1 MPQNY
6 DAIVV
11 GAGHNGLVTAGYLAR
26 AGLKTLVVES
36 RPVVGGACVT
46 EEVFPG
52 YKVSTTSYLCSLL
65 QEKVIKDLQLE
76 KFGYQ
81 VYPKDP
87 AFFSPFPDGRYLI
100 MWSDVERTCEEI
112 RKFSARDAAAYP
124 RYDEFID
131 RLARFVEPLLL
142 ETPPDIAG
150 RRLDDWHK
158 LAGLGRRLM
167 KMPAEEL
174 VGHLRILTQSVKD
187 FLDPWFESEE
197 LKVILA
203 TDGVIGTN
211 GGPYTPGTAY
221 VLFHHC
227 MGGVGGKRGLWGF
240 VRGGMGGITQALAA
254 SARSRGA
261 EVRTGSPVARVL
273 VKNDRATG
281 VALASG
287 EEITAKLVVSNAD
300 PKRTFLKLVGEENL
314 ESDFAAAVRALKMEG
329 CSMKINLALDGL
341 PNFSCLPTARGVV
354 GAQHKT
360 TIHICPTLD
369 YIERAYDES
378 KYGRPSERPMLE
390 ITLPTTYDDSLAP
403 EGKHL
408 MNVFLQYTPYSLS
421 PEVAP
426 SWHALKESYADRVM
440 DMIEEYAPGF
450 KDLILHRHIVTPLDL
465 EEEYGMTGGNIF
477 HGEMSVDQLFFLRPV
492 PGWAKYRTPFRGLYL
507 CGSGTHPG
515 GGVMGAPGFNAAR
528 EILKDWRKLKRG

>member
-1 MPQNY
+1 MPQTY
-6 DAIVV
+6 DAIIV

-26 AGLKTLVVES
+26 AGLKTLAVES

-81 VYPKDP
+81 VYPKNP

-112 RKFSARDAAAYP
+112 RKFSARDAEAYP

-150 RRLDDWHK
+150 RRFDDWHK

-300 PKRTFLKLVGEENL
+300 PKQTFLKLVGEENL
-314 ESDFAAAVRALKMEG
+314 ESDFTAAVRALKMEG

-341 PNFSCLPTARGVV
+341 PNFSCLPTARGVI

-378 KYGRPSERPMLE
+378 KYGRPSEQPMLE
-390 ITLPTTYDDSLAP
+390 ITIPTTYDDSLAP

-408 MNVFLQYTPYSLS
+408 MNIFLQYTPYSLS

-450 KDLILHRHIVTPLDL
+450 KNLILHRHIVTPLDL

-492 PGWAKYRTPFRGLYL
+492 PGWAKYRTPLRGLYL

-528 EILKDWRKLKRG
+528 EILKDWKKLKRG

>member
-1 MPQNY
+1 MPQTY
-6 DAIVV
+6 DAIIV

-65 QEKVIKDLQLE
+65 QEKLIKDLQLE

-100 MWSDVERTCEEI
+100 LWSDVQKTCEEI
-112 RKFSARDAAAYP
+112 RKFSARDAEAYP
-124 RYDEFID
+124 RYEEFVD

-150 RRLDDWHK
+150 RGFDDWHK
-158 LAGLGRRLM
+158 LASLGRRLM

-187 FLDPWFESEE
+187 FLDPWFESEA
-197 LKVILA
+197 LKVVLA

-261 EVRTGSPVARVL
+261 EIRTGSPVSRVL
-273 VKNDRATG
+273 VKSERATG
-281 VALASG
+281 VALTSG

-300 PKRTFLKLVGEENL
+300 PKRTFLKLVGEKNL
-314 ESDFAAAVRALKMEG
+314 ESDFASAIRSLKMEG

-341 PNFSCLPTARGVV
+341 PNFTCLPTPRGVV

-408 MNVFLQYTPYSLS
+408 MNIFLQYTPYSLS

-450 KDLILHRHIVTPLDL
+450 KNLILHRHIVTPLDL

-492 PGWAKYRTPFRGLYL
+492 PGWAKYRTPICGLYL

-528 EILKDWRKLKRG
+528 EILKDWKKLKRG